1 MDDTFITLALAGVY
15 LALHLFPWRS
25 PDEARR

>member
-1 MDDTFITLALAGVY
+1 MDDTFIVLGLAGLY

-25 PDEARR
+25 VDEPRR